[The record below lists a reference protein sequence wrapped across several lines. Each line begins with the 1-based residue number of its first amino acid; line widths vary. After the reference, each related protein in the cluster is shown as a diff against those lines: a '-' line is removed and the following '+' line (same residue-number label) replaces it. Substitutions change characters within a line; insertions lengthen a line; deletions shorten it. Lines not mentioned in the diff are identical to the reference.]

1 MNGKKIS
8 MMDLVEGR
16 ASMTDV
22 EFGWQMRMA
31 NFGGNGKPLTVCFD
45 VMNVEYPRGKEE
57 CEAIIAS
64 PEWEGI
70 KAKLKGMRPSIQ
82 ELGEAEIKR
91 RGYDRFVLFGRPEQV
106 GDLTRARKFFENHQ
120 VKDANADALFE
131 AAVASGDI
139 PAEEADRL
147 RK

>member
-8 MMDLVEGR
+8 MMDHVEGR
-16 ASMTDV
+16 ASTTDV

-31 NFGGNGKPLTVCFD
+31 NFGGNGKPLLVFFD
-45 VMNVEYPRGKEE
+45 VTNVEYPRGKEE
-57 CEAIIAS
+57 CAAIIAS

-70 KAKLKGMRPSIQ
+70 RAKLKSMRPSIQ

-91 RGYDRFVLFGRPEQV
+91 RGYDRFVLFGHPEQV
-106 GDLTRARKFFENHQ
+106 GDLTRARKFFEKHQ
-120 VKDANADALFE
+120 IKDADADALFE